1 MDFHIY
7 EVSPRDGLQGMDTIV
22 PTADKLALID
32 MIVGAGIKK
41 IEVGSFVHPHFVP
54 NMADSGVIFAET
66 SSKYPNCELSMLI
79 PNKRGMDRAK
89 SRGVQKYNIFM
100 SPSIGFTKNNHKK
113 TPKGV
118 FDAYL
123 DVMDGIPKED
133 VRVYLSCVFGCPMD
147 GEIEKSALI
156 ESLEWADHFGN
167 TIVLSDTAGRATGD
181 SIESVIQIAKDTGI
195 SADMALHLHHN
206 GDTVPMR
213 DKLDV
218 AYEMGIR
225 EFDSCIMGLG
235 GCPFVDG
242 SGGNL
247 STEELVLWG
256 MKNGLDS
263 GIHINDL
270 ADVGDF
276 VVRKF
281 KERLPITA

>member
-7 EVSPRDGLQGMDTIV
+7 EVSPRDGLQGIDTIV

-32 MIVGAGIKK
+32 MIVRAGIKK
-41 IEVGSFVHPHFVP
+41 IEVGSFVHPHYVP
-54 NMADSGVIFAET
+54 NMADSGVVFAET
-66 SSKYPNCELSMLI
+66 SLKYPNCELSMLI
-79 PNKRGMDRAK
+79 PNKKGMDRAK

-118 FDAYL
+118 FEAYL
-123 DVMDGIPKED
+123 RIMEGIPKKD

-147 GEIEKSALI
+147 GEIEKNALV
-156 ESLEWADHFGN
+156 ESLEWADYFGN
-167 TIVLSDTAGRATGD
+167 TIVLSDTAGRATGKG
-181 SIESVIQIAKDTGI
+181 IESVIRTAKDTGI
-195 SADMALHLHHN
+195 SADMALHLHHD
-206 GDTVPMR
+206 GGTLAMR

-218 AYEMGIR
+218 AYRLGVR

-276 VVRKF
+276 VIRKF
-281 KERLPITA
+281 KERLSITA